1 MSKMTFHFNSNY
13 KSISK
18 LDRILYLHQKDRRGT
33 PVRFPKFQFYPRK
46 AHKLQHFRQNN
57 ENGVCTQVWKEQLGQ
72 QWQNSDGQPHHMVA
86 KSLDGT
92 LARFMGLLIPRSRN
106 AQLLSLT
113 IFYLDSRNI
122 LTTLTWLC
130 HSFFL
135 QLQPL
140 DSTFDPNFL

>member
-1 MSKMTFHFNSNY
+1 MRERTTINATLLVEQDVEFVNFF
-13 KSISK
+13 
-18 LDRILYLHQKDRRGT
+18 T
-33 PVRFPKFQFYPRK
+33 PPKFQTP
-46 AHKLQHFRQNN
+46 KLQNN

-92 LARFMGLLIPRSRN
+92 LAHFMGLLIPCSRN
-106 AQLLSLT
+106 AQLLSLA
-113 IFYLDSRNI
+113 IFYLDNRNI

-140 DSTFDPNFL
+140 NSTFDPNFL

>member
-1 MSKMTFHFNSNY
+1 MPPCSLKEQDVEFVNFF
-13 KSISK
+13 
-18 LDRILYLHQKDRRGT
+18 T
-33 PVRFPKFQFYPRK
+33 PPKFQTFF
-46 AHKLQHFRQNN
+46 KLQRFRQNN

-72 QWQNSDGQPHHMVA
+72 QWQNSDGQPNHMVA

-92 LARFMGLLIPRSRN
+92 LAHFMGLLIPCSRN
-106 AQLLSLT
+106 AQLLSLA
-113 IFYLDSRNI
+113 IFYLDNRNI

-140 DSTFDPNFL
+140 NSTFDPNFL

>member
-1 MSKMTFHFNSNY
+1 MRERTTINATLLVERAKRGICQFFYTTKIPNFFQI
-13 KSISK
+13 KS
-18 LDRILYLHQKDRRGT
+18 
-33 PVRFPKFQFYPRK
+33 
-46 AHKLQHFRQNN
+46 NN

-86 KSLDGT
+86 KSLDGP
-92 LARFMGLLIPRSRN
+92 LAHFMGLLIPRSRN
-106 AQLLSLT
+106 AQLLSLA
-113 IFYLDSRNI
+113 IFYLDNRNI

-140 DSTFDPNFL
+140 DSTFDLNFL

>member
-1 MSKMTFHFNSNY
+1 MPPCSLKEQDVEFVNFF
-13 KSISK
+13 
-18 LDRILYLHQKDRRGT
+18 T
-33 PVRFPKFQFYPRK
+33 PPKFQTFF
-46 AHKLQHFRQNN
+46 KLQHFRQNN

-92 LARFMGLLIPRSRN
+92 LAHFMGLLIPCSRN
-106 AQLLSLT
+106 AQLLSLA
-113 IFYLDSRNI
+113 IFYLGNRNI

-140 DSTFDPNFL
+140 NSTFDPNFL

>member
-1 MSKMTFHFNSNY
+1 MPPCSLKEQDVEFVNFF
-13 KSISK
+13 
-18 LDRILYLHQKDRRGT
+18 T
-33 PVRFPKFQFYPRK
+33 PPKFQTFF
-46 AHKLQHFRQNN
+46 KLQRFRQNN

-72 QWQNSDGQPHHMVA
+72 QWQNSDGQPNHMVA

-92 LARFMGLLIPRSRN
+92 LAHFMGLLIPCSRN
-106 AQLLSLT
+106 AQLLSLA
-113 IFYLDSRNI
+113 IFYLDNRNI

-140 DSTFDPNFL
+140 DSTFDLNFL